1 MKIEIECN
9 ELYRIQ
15 YKISKGG
22 FASYLVAKTIDG
34 VWLHTTVIPNIL
46 DSKWAII
53 EDRTQIKYLDNGGI
67 ELRNRIYD
75 RIKTADTFNIKCHE
89 ELKNE
94 LQIS

>member
-15 YKISKGG
+15 YKISKGY
-22 FASYLVAKTIDG
+22 ASYLVVKTIDG
-34 VWLHTTVIPNIL
+34 VWLHNSIIPNVLNTEWMVI
-46 DSKWAII
+46 K
-53 EDRTQIKYLDNGGI
+53 DRTQIKYLDSGGI
-67 ELRNRIYD
+67 ELWNRIYD

-89 ELKNE
+89 ELKYE